1 MINHNTKI
9 ITNFRKAESSIRKI
23 IEMLEGGEYC
33 IDVMQQ
39 NLAVIGLLRSAHRQ
53 LMEQHLHTCFKSA
66 MESKN
71 TDKRKKVAEEILK
84 VTQMSVKEIK

>member
-1 MINHNTKI
+1 MINHNAKI
-9 ITNFRKAESSIRKI
+9 ITNFRKAESSVKKI
-23 IEMLEGGEYC
+23 IGMLENGEYC

-53 LMEQHLHTCFKSA
+53 LMEQHLNTCFNSA
-66 MESKN
+66 MTSKN
-71 TDKRKKVAEEILK
+71 AGRQKKVTEEILK